1 MQNNSCSRWLCCLDW
16 IFFLSVYTLMK
27 IDGILNFFFM
37 QIKIV
42 FCCCCCRANST
53 IIFNYSKISIVDSV
67 YNFFFVRLLLT
78 QDIKSESFLSFFL
91 HKNFNLQIDLTNT
104 TEQTKKLWIQIN
116 YFKNSLF
123 SQIKENVTIVFLINT
138 KKNFNQNQAKR
149 DSSSY
154 FITLFIYFFRST
166 QTFRLKIEIHWDQSS
181 NMSDFP

>member
-1 MQNNSCSRWLCCLDW
+1 
-16 IFFLSVYTLMK
+16 
-27 IDGILNFFFM
+27 M

-42 FCCCCCRANST
+42 FCCCCCPANST

-67 YNFFFVRLLLT
+67 YNFF
-78 QDIKSESFLSFFL
+78 LSDYCLHRTLNQKVFSLFL